1 MVTSPLPYTGTNAR
15 GDVDE
20 KGMFKSPQI
29 SHAGAE
35 SGMGEDKGPTGAAMA
50 AWVKIAYYYDLAYHR
65 LKQHWIIFCVLLLA
79 GIVSCSL
86 AIGWAF
92 RLKTFNIADPDSI
105 NDSIVWLL
113 SVSGGVEAEVSIV
126 LRRSNSQR
134 TWWTWTHQDRK

>member
-1 MVTSPLPYTGTNAR
+1 MVTSPLPYTGTSAR

-29 SHAGAE
+29 SQAGGE
-35 SGMGEDKGPTGAAMA
+35 SGADEGKVPTGLMA
-50 AWVKIAYYYDLAYHR
+50 AWVKIAHYYDLAYHR
-65 LKQHWIIFCVLLLA
+65 LKQHWIIFCVFLLA

-105 NDSIVWLL
+105 HDSIVRLL
-113 SVSGGVEAEVSIV
+113 HSFEGAEADVFIV
-126 LRRSNSQR
+126 LCRFSSRR
-134 TWWTWTHQDRK
+134 TWWTWTR

>member
-1 MVTSPLPYTGTNAR
+1 MVTSPLPYTGTSAR

-29 SHAGAE
+29 SQAGGE
-35 SGMGEDKGPTGAAMA
+35 SGADEGKVPTGVMA
-50 AWVKIAYYYDLAYHR
+50 AWVKIAHYYDLAYHR
-65 LKQHWIIFCVLLLA
+65 LKQHWIVFCVFLLA

-105 NDSIVWLL
+105 HDSIVQSPFNYL
-113 SVSGGVEAEVSIV
+113 EVPRLTYS
-126 LRRSNSQR
+126 
-134 TWWTWTHQDRK
+134 